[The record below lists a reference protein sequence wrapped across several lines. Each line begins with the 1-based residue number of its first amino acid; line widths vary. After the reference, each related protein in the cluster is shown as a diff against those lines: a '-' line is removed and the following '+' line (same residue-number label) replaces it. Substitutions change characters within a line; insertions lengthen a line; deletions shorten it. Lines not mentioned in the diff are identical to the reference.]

1 MLYNI
6 FYCPN
11 NDRCFGWPA
20 GRPLANIFGEREFFP
35 EFLAIYETETDS
47 LELHD
52 THFNWYGA
60 RDVWDEELN
69 RAVQEI
75 IDSPVVWYCLI
86 HGECHITDRYVS
98 PINPCN
104 FEEGCICEMIGS
116 VHGDQVVPHVG
127 DLERY
132 FHDADD
138 GYTYHKLESELASH
152 TLANMEI

>member
-35 EFLAIYETETDS
+35 QFLAIYETETDS

-86 HGECHITDRYVS
+86 HGECQCYSILGNASSKGLFYVS
-98 PINPCN
+98 M
-104 FEEGCICEMIGS
+104 GKKS
-116 VHGDQVVPHVG
+116 
-127 DLERY
+127 
-132 FHDADD
+132 
-138 GYTYHKLESELASH
+138 K
-152 TLANMEI
+152 NMLQLGWLKQLNL